1 MSSRSNRSIALVFL
15 AAVCAC
21 YAGAQGTSDY
31 DTQLQ
36 QGAAQLQAGDA
47 NQALSSADAAIRMAP
62 DRWDGFA
69 LAGRALLS
77 LMHYEEA
84 ADALS
89 KAIELA
95 PPAQQSALRALRRS
109 SLVQESGAGAAPA
122 VQTPAAPAAPVA
134 PATVEAAPA
143 PPAPALAPT
152 PAPAPQRTAATA
164 AVRVKSRRQG
174 GKFRSRSD
182 DPVWID
188 ASGGL
193 MWARPW
199 EYPAGVRG
207 PWDFHGAQSFCSAL
221 RLGGYSDWRL
231 PSVAEAQGVYLVSS
245 KRWAWSSPE
254 FDVDYGLNAALRDR
268 SWTLPP
274 ITANGDTFN
283 GDRLLVWTSTPGEVS
298 GEHAAIYFGTSY
310 SVKDDSKVGVSLGR
324 GSRRNPFQG
333 YALCV
338 RSGE

>member
-1 MSSRSNRSIALVFL
+1 MSLRSNRIVALVIL

-47 NQALSSADAAIRMAP
+47 EQALTSADAAIRMAP

-77 LMHYEEA
+77 LMRYEEA
-84 ADALS
+84 ADSLS

-95 PPAQQSALRALRRS
+95 PPSQQSALRGLRRA
-109 SLVQESGAGAAPA
+109 SLTQESGVAAAPA
-122 VQTPAAPAAPVA
+122 PAAPAAPVA
-134 PATVEAAPA
+134 PAAPA
-143 PPAPALAPT
+143 TVRAAPAPALAPA
-152 PAPAPQRTAATA
+152 PAPAPQLTAATA
-164 AVRVKSRRQG
+164 ATQVKSRPKGR
-174 GKFRSRSD
+174 RSRSSSD

-188 ASGGL
+188 AADGL

-199 EYPAGVRG
+199 DYPAGARG
-207 PWDFHGAQSFCSAL
+207 PWDFHGAQSLCSAL

-231 PSVAEAQGVYLVSS
+231 PTAAEAQDVYLVSS
-245 KRWAWSSPE
+245 KKWAWSSPE
-254 FDVDYGLNAALRDR
+254 YDVDYGLNAALKDGT
-268 SWTLPP
+268 WKLPL
-274 ITANGDTFN
+274 ITADGDTFK
-283 GDRLLVWTSTPGEVS
+283 GDRLLVWTSTPGEAS
-298 GEHAAIYFGTSY
+298 GEHAAIYFGSSY
-310 SVKDDSKVGVSLGR
+310 SIKDESKTGASLGR
-324 GSRRNPFQG
+324 GSRRDPFQG

-338 RSGE
+338 RSGR